1 MDTRRGYN
9 VRMMR
14 TLTTLLLV
22 CFAWS
27 QAAAANCS
35 RADVPAGEQADVQ
48 AGASHAHHGHH
59 APAPAPSNDDGERHP
74 PAPAH
79 HASGCGVLMSCGAA
93 ATPPAAAG
101 IAAHFAD
108 AAHGARADRDRYAS
122 PTLST
127 EPPPPRIAL
136 RS

>member
-1 MDTRRGYN
+1 
-9 VRMMR
+9 MMR
-14 TLTTLLLV
+14 TLTTLLLLV

-35 RADVPAGEQADVQ
+35 QADGPAGEQAADVQ

-59 APAPAPSNDDGERHP
+59 APAPVPSNDDGERHP

-79 HASGCGVLMSCGAA
+79 HASGGCGVLMSCGAA

-108 AAHGARADRDRYAS
+108 AAHGARADRDRYAA